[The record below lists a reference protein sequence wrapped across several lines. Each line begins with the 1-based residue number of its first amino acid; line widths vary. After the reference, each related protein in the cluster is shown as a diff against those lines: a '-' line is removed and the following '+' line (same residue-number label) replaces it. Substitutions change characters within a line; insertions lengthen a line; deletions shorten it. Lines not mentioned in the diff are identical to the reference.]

1 MPRYH
6 LSLSPVD
13 RGGYAA
19 TLMDTRFG
27 WPIEFG
33 RCSKQ
38 WIDGKAAIYGDSTG
52 AIPDWSLTVRTTE
65 DPVMFSATATD
76 GRHFRI
82 AFPECELEH
91 EGGRGMLNGWAEEA
105 DIITEEFAS

>member
-13 RGGYAA
+13 RGGYSA

-33 RCSKQ
+33 SCSKQ
-38 WIDGKAAIYGDSTG
+38 RINGKAAIYGDSTG
-52 AIPDWSLTVRTTE
+52 ALPGWSLTIRPTE
-65 DPVMFSATATD
+65 EPEMFSATATD

-91 EGGRGMLNGWAEEA
+91 EDGRGVLNGWAEEA
-105 DIITEEFAS
+105 EVISE

>member
-19 TLMDTRFG
+19 TLMDTRLG

-33 RCSKQ
+33 RCTKQ
-38 WIDGKAAIYGDSTG
+38 RIDGRAAIYGDSTG
-52 AIPDWSLTVRTTE
+52 AIPDWSLTVRPTD
-65 DPVMFSATATD
+65 DPAMFSATATD
-76 GRHFRI
+76 SQHFRI
-82 AFPECELEH
+82 LFPECELGH
-91 EGGRGMLNGWAEEA
+91 EGARGVLSGWAEEA
-105 DIITEEFAS
+105 EVIGVLKHD